1 MKLLTAAEVAEIL
14 QIGTSKAYQLIRIM
28 NKELEDQ
35 GYLTIRGRVNERYFR
50 KRFFGVQEHE

>member
-1 MKLLTAAEVAEIL
+1 MKLLTAADVAEIL

-35 GYLTIRGRVNERYFR
+35 GYLTIRGKVSERYFK
-50 KRFFGVQEHE
+50 KRFFGVSNDD

>member
-1 MKLLTAAEVAEIL
+1 MKLLTAADVAEIL

-35 GYLTIRGRVNERYFR
+35 GYLTIRGKVSERYFK
-50 KRFFGVQEHE
+50 KRFFGVNEND